1 MKPSTP
7 PGRARVA
14 ALAAAL
20 ALAGCA
26 NMSGITPQSKL
37 ASPESV
43 GLVSGSTASFRPQV
57 QWWHDFGDEQLDRL
71 VTQALAGNP
80 SLKLAQAR
88 LARAQ
93 AATETARSASG
104 PQVNGSLDITR
115 QRFTENG
122 LVPPP
127 IAGSTINSGTLQLS
141 GSWEMDFFGRN
152 QAALE
157 AALGAS
163 RAAEADTQAARV
175 LLASNVVRAY
185 LQLARSNDQLEV
197 AQRTLA
203 QREETLR
210 LVRDRVNAGLDT
222 QLELRQNE
230 GALPDTR
237 QQIEA
242 LREQATLAQ
251 HALAALTGS
260 GNRDV
265 VSTPPS
271 IARLKLA
278 AVPAELP
285 ADLLGQRADIVA
297 ARWRVEAAAQDVKSA
312 KAQFY
317 PNINIVGLAGLSS
330 FGLGKLLEMGSSQWS
345 VGPAIRLPIFD
356 SGRLRAN
363 LRGKTA
369 DLDAAVESYNAAV
382 LDAIRDTA
390 DQVASGQSIT
400 RQQREQRDA
409 QASAE
414 SAYDIALQRYRAGLG
429 TYLNVLAAETSVLA
443 QRRLGVDLAARAL
456 DTQVGLMRAL
466 GGGLP
471 GPAGP
476 AAAGTTGTAGTAG
489 AAALASK

>member
-1 MKPSTP
+1 MPPRRRRHDAPARPPGNQGTGAASAFVRGPARRQSRIDRGRAHRRQEDSGRAVWRAERRHARVQQGRVAVAAAAARPHPGQCQGDPGGTRRTAMKPSTP

-26 NMSGITPQSKL
+26 NMSGIAPQSSL

-43 GLVSGSTASFRPQV
+43 GLVPGSTASFRPQE
-57 QWWHDFGDEQLDRL
+57 QWWHEFGDERLDRL
-71 VTQALAGNP
+71 VTQALAGHP

-93 AATETARSASG
+93 AATESARSASG
-104 PQVNGSLDITR
+104 PQVNGSIDITR

-122 LVPPP
+122 LFPPP

-141 GSWEMDFFGRN
+141 GSWELDFFGRN

-230 GALPDTR
+230 GALPDAR

-242 LREQATLAQ
+242 LREQGTLAQ

-265 VSTPPS
+265 VPNQPTL
-271 IARLKLA
+271 ANLKLTP
-278 AVPAELP
+278 VP
-285 ADLLGQRADIVA
+285 
-297 ARWRVEAAAQDVKSA
+297 
-312 KAQFY
+312 
-317 PNINIVGLAGLSS
+317 
-330 FGLGKLLEMGSSQWS
+330 
-345 VGPAIRLPIFD
+345 
-356 SGRLRAN
+356 
-363 LRGKTA
+363 
-369 DLDAAVESYNAAV
+369 
-382 LDAIRDTA
+382 
-390 DQVASGQSIT
+390 
-400 RQQREQRDA
+400 
-409 QASAE
+409 
-414 SAYDIALQRYRAGLG
+414 
-429 TYLNVLAAETSVLA
+429 
-443 QRRLGVDLAARAL
+443 
-456 DTQVGLMRAL
+456 TQ
-466 GGGLP
+466 
-471 GPAGP
+471 
-476 AAAGTTGTAGTAG
+476 
-489 AAALASK
+489 